1 MSGVQHELATISAAA
16 SVHPTAKIWAH
27 AQVRE
32 GAVIGPECIIGIGAY
47 VDSNVRIGARCKIQ
61 NKALLYE
68 DAELEDG
75 VFIGPGVILTNDR
88 YPRAVNPDETLKSAE
103 DWTIGSTRIGRGAS
117 VGAGSII
124 LPGLT
129 IGRWAL
135 IGAGSL
141 VTRDVPAHAL
151 VVGSPGSV
159 RGYVCVCA
167 RKLDDDLACP
177 DCGRRYREGDDGIE
191 LRAQ

>member
-1 MSGVQHELATISAAA
+1 MISPEAT
-16 SVHPTAKIWAH
+16 VHPTAKIWAH
-27 AQVRE
+27 AQIRE
-32 GAVIGPECIIGIGAY
+32 GAEIGPECVIGNGAY

-61 NKALLYE
+61 NRALLYE

-88 YPRAVNPDETLKSAE
+88 YPRAVNPDETLKTPA
-103 DWTIGSTRIGRGAS
+103 DWTAGSTRIGRGAS

-135 IGAGSL
+135 IAAGSL

-151 VVGSPGSV
+151 VVGSPAAV
-159 RGYVCVCA
+159 RGHVCVCA
-167 RKLDDDLACP
+167 HRLGEDLVCTE
-177 DCGRRYREGDDGIE
+177 CGRRYRDGDDGVQSRHE
-191 LRAQ
+191 